1 MERIRYFDHDGR
13 KVLLV
18 DLSGCS
24 AQEVAKLADEVPG
37 FVTPE
42 PARSVLLL
50 ADFSGAKVDR
60 DSIERIKIAAVK
72 NRGHLRR
79 SAWVF
84 NGNIPKPLHDSIK
97 TFSNRDIPKFENRDE
112 ALQFL
117 LRAG

>member
-1 MERIRYFDHDGR
+1 MERIRYIDHDGR
-13 KVLLV
+13 KILLV
-18 DLSGCS
+18 DCSGCS
-24 AQEVAKLADEVPG
+24 PKEVAEVADQLPE
-37 FVTPE
+37 FVKPQ

-50 ADFSGAKVDR
+50 ADFSGAKMDR
-60 DSIERIKIAAVK
+60 DSAEHVKIAAVK

-97 TFSNRDIPKFENRDE
+97 AFSNRDIPQFENREE

-117 LRAG
+117 LRAS